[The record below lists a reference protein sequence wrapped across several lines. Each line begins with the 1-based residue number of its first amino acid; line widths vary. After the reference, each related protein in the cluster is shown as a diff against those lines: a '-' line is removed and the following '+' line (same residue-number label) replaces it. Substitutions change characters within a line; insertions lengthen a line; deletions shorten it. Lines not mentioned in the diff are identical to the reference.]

1 MADQITPAVEPVQT
15 LPTGAAAPVTP
26 VVAAPTPTV
35 AVDMEAIQR
44 AAEARAE
51 RAAQAA
57 VKDMLKQQGLDDA
70 AVKTMLDEWKAKQ
83 TTPEQEL
90 RQRDETI
97 GTLQQ
102 QLDAERQEKSAL
114 AKGVPIGATDDAT
127 KAKVS
132 ACMTLAK
139 SYMTAEV
146 PFEAA
151 LDKALAI
158 ISFAPQQ
165 QRPAPMYGGTGTAQ
179 INLGQTVDDYKKMSY
194 TEKMKLKDEN
204 PGLYDQFKKALGFK

>member
-1 MADQITPAVEPVQT
+1 MDEPIVTTATEPTTPVQ
-15 LPTGAAAPVTP
+15 AAQ
-26 VVAAPTPTV
+26 TPTTAV
-35 AVDMEAIQR
+35 SVDMEAINK

-83 TTPEQEL
+83 TTPEQIIK
-90 RQRDETI
+90 QRDEAI

-102 QLDAERQEKSAL
+102 QLDTERQEKTAL
-114 AKGVPIGATDDAT
+114 AKGIPLATDDETT
-127 KAKVS
+127 KSKVA

-139 SYMTAEV
+139 SYVSADV

-151 LDKALAI
+151 LDKALQI
-158 ISFAPQQ
+158 ISFAPA
-165 QRPAPMYGGTGTAQ
+165 APEKPETKPPMWGGAGTKPVGNSEIDAMRAEYATAQ
-179 INLGQTVDDYKKMSY
+179 KNRDGARMSFLVRKAQ
-194 TEKMKLKDEN
+194 EKNIPL
-204 PGLYDQFKKALGFK
+204 F